1 METRAPFVVVG
12 AFVLAAIV
20 AVFGFVYWLHN
31 TGGLGPRATYH
42 VQFDGS
48 VPGLLVG
55 AGVLFNGIR
64 VGEVTDLGLAPDNPR
79 RVNATISVASTTPVR
94 SDTKV
99 GLEFQGLT
107 GVPVI
112 ALEGGTL
119 LANSG
124 AVPTLIAEAGA
135 GQSMTQAAR
144 DALRKVDSVLTENSE
159 PLKKTIA
166 NLQTFTDG
174 LARNTGKLDSIIAG
188 LEKMTGGGTP
198 AQKITYDL
206 RAPQNLGPAGKTL
219 KGQLAIP
226 EPTAVAMLE
235 TQRMLFS
242 PAKDYPGF
250 ADVLWADSIP
260 KLLQAR
266 LIESFENYDIAHA
279 PLRTSDIGQTD
290 FQLLIDVRR
299 FRIAVDAGPAAE
311 IGLSARIVDKNG
323 KVIASRLFE
332 GRPEV
337 RQARAAGSR
346 RRLQRCVRS
355 NCEGYDRLDRAGAV
369 VAAGLGK
376 RESKAVDFAVGTCRR
391 YSSVFRN
398 DSRSLI
404 WSGSSWNCRHGR
416 MAGDDALGQGL
427 GEGFDRVALVQRAE
441 RWRDLERAWSHPVDG
456 MAARAI
462 GERESLAALLGRRGG
477 QGRCRSASARPRL
490 GTGQVAA
497 LRIDLFQ
504 RGQVFDNAAKPVVFD
519 LHQPPNGRSVKMQP
533 TRRLATTVAARAV
546 SGVVHEDF
554 PGCRRAERAGLYRL
568 RDTPVQPL
576 RRA

>member
-31 TGGLGPRATYH
+31 SGGLGPRTAYH

-64 VGEVTDLGLAPDNPR
+64 VGEVTDLALAPDNPR

-119 LANSG
+119 VSNNG
-124 AVPTLIAEAGA
+124 AVPMLIAEPGA

-144 DALRKVDSVLTENSE
+144 DALLRVDSVLADNSG
-159 PLKKTIA
+159 PLKDTIA
-166 NLQTFTDG
+166 NFKVFSEG
-174 LARNTGKLDSIIAG
+174 LARNTGKIDSILAG
-188 LEKMTGGGTP
+188 LEKTMGGGTP

-206 RAPQNLGPAGKTL
+206 RAPPNPGPASKAI

-235 TQRMLFS
+235 TQRFLFS

-279 PLRTSDIGQTD
+279 PLRTTDIGQTD
-290 FQLLIDVRR
+290 FQILIDVRH
-299 FRIAVDAGPAAE
+299 FRIATDPEIVAE

-323 KVIASRLFE
+323 KVVASRLFE
-332 GRPEV
+332 DREKFDKIEPL
-337 RQARAAGSR
+337 AA
-346 RRLQRCVRS
+346 
-355 NCEGYDRLDRAGAV
+355 
-369 VAAGLGK
+369 VAAFD
-376 RESKAVDFAVGTCRR
+376 EAF
-391 YSSVFRN
+391 
-398 DSRSLI
+398 
-404 WSGSSWNCRHGR
+404 GR
-416 MAGDDALGQGL
+416 IARDMIGWTVQAL
-427 GEGFDRVALVQRAE
+427 
-441 RWRDLERAWSHPVDG
+441 
-456 MAARAI
+456 
-462 GERESLAALLGRRGG
+462 
-477 QGRCRSASARPRL
+477 
-490 GTGQVAA
+490 
-497 LRIDLFQ
+497 
-504 RGQVFDNAAKPVVFD
+504 
-519 LHQPPNGRSVKMQP
+519 
-533 TRRLATTVAARAV
+533 
-546 SGVVHEDF
+546 
-554 PGCRRAERAGLYRL
+554 
-568 RDTPVQPL
+568 
-576 RRA
+576 

>member
-12 AFVLAAIV
+12 AFVLAAIA

-79 RVNATISVASTTPVR
+79 RVNATISVAATTPVR
-94 SDTKV
+94 ADTRV

-112 ALEGGTL
+112 SLEGGKL
-119 LANSG
+119 IMNSG
-124 AVPTLIAEAGA
+124 EVPTLIAEPGA

-144 DALRKVDSVLTENSE
+144 DALRKVDSVLSENSE
-159 PLKKTIA
+159 PLKDTIA
-166 NLQTFTDG
+166 NLKVFSEG
-174 LARNTGKLDSIIAG
+174 LARNTGKLDGIVAG

-206 RAPQNLGPAGKTL
+206 RAPQHPGPASKAV

-242 PAKDYPGF
+242 PAKDYAGF
-250 ADVLWADSIP
+250 ADFLWADSIP

-266 LIESFENYDIAHA
+266 LIDSFENYDIAHA
-279 PLRTSDIGQTD
+279 PLRAADVGQAD

-299 FRIAVDAGPAAE
+299 FQLAVESAPAVE
-311 IGLSARIVDKNG
+311 IELSARLVDKSG

-332 GRPEV
+332 ESEKFEKVEP
-337 RQARAAGSR
+337 AA
-346 RRLQRCVRS
+346 
-355 NCEGYDRLDRAGAV
+355 A
-369 VAAGLGK
+369 VAA
-376 RESKAVDFAVGTCRR
+376 F
-391 YSSVFRN
+391 
-398 DSRSLI
+398 
-404 WSGSSWNCRHGR
+404 
-416 MAGDDALGQGL
+416 
-427 GEGFDRVALVQRAE
+427 
-441 RWRDLERAWSHPVDG
+441 
-456 MAARAI
+456 
-462 GERESLAALLGRRGG
+462 
-477 QGRCRSASARPRL
+477 
-490 GTGQVAA
+490 
-497 LRIDLFQ
+497 
-504 RGQVFDNAAKPVVFD
+504 NAAF
-519 LHQPPNGRSVKMQP
+519 GRIAKDMI
-533 TRRLATTVAARAV
+533 AWTVQA
-546 SGVVHEDF
+546 
-554 PGCRRAERAGLYRL
+554 P
-568 RDTPVQPL
+568 
-576 RRA
+576 